1 MDEYLSKKFHLWIFN
16 QYFFFYEY
24 GQIFMDEKLNFD
36 GMKFIHV
43 TTISRRTPFG

>member
-1 MDEYLSKKFHLWIFN
+1 MNFFN
-16 QYFFFYEY
+16 EY

-43 TTISRRTPFG
+43 ITIARRTPLG